1 MESWCTLGL
10 SFCLTWGQ
18 ITFGNVQV
26 DTHHIRE
33 SSKVLFVVSSPER
46 ALNPMSTILNTVF
59 WSISWWFEVISGA
72 FPTRLEPHFGHLTG
86 RGGFVHWMPPP
97 IHHEG
102 RLDTVC
108 LEPSHINFGFLN
120 TQSGEKSNCDKIS
133 HAIVLLFSLGAQKQC
148 AKAFAVTVWKWEQYQ
163 EGKCWHFYTTPV
175 TFNTHLWTY
184 QVDARFTTD
193 QGSRKVLATSSKF
206 VSHVERMRFW
216 SMRKCGLG

>member
-1 MESWCTLGL
+1 MKDIGGWFVGEKLLSMLRWQEHETCGVRTCESSDATDDCSWGMESWCTLGL
-10 SFCLTWGQ
+10 SFCLTWRQ

-46 ALNPMSTILNTVF
+46 ALNPMSAILNTVF
-59 WSISWWFEVISGA
+59 WSSSWWFEVISGA

-86 RGGFVHWMPPP
+86 LGGFVHWMPPP

-120 TQSGEKSNCDKIS
+120 NQSG
-133 HAIVLLFSLGAQKQC
+133 
-148 AKAFAVTVWKWEQYQ
+148 
-163 EGKCWHFYTTPV
+163 
-175 TFNTHLWTY
+175 
-184 QVDARFTTD
+184 
-193 QGSRKVLATSSKF
+193 
-206 VSHVERMRFW
+206 
-216 SMRKCGLG
+216 